1 VGTLIY
7 KNGAHGSLP
16 IRDDHDVVSC
26 RQTVRRITSAMGFS
40 VTGQTMLVTAA
51 SELARNTLIYGGG
64 GMLTWAVLEMH
75 GKVGVHLCFSDRGP
89 GIANIPQAMTNRWS
103 SGRGL
108 GLGLPGAKRLVNQF
122 EIEPVP
128 GEGTRVCVLRWK

>member
-1 VGTLIY
+1 VDTLIY
-7 KNGAHGSLP
+7 KNGARGSLP

-51 SELARNTLIYGGG
+51 SELARNTLIYGRGG
-64 GMLTWAVLEMH
+64 TLAWAVLEVH
-75 GKVGVHLCFSDRGP
+75 GKVGVQLCFSDRGP
-89 GIANIPQAMTNRWS
+89 GIANIPQAMTDRWS

-108 GLGLPGAKRLVNQF
+108 GLGLPGAKSLVNEF
-122 EIEPVP
+122 EIESVQ